1 LPLGKKKKNFPCIVL
16 PHQGPNQRNVW
27 GYSPEVQ
34 FLANRGY
41 AVFQMNFRGST
52 GYGKAFENAGFK
64 QWGTKMQDDIFDGVQ
79 WLISEGIADPE
90 KIGVFGYGF
99 GGYSALNQIIKH
111 PDTYKCAA
119 SYSGYI
125 NLFNYIKGFPAY
137 FKPYKL
143 MLNEIVGNPETD
155 IDYLKSASPVFQIEK
170 IKTPLFIAQGGKDSK
185 VNVNETSQF
194 VKELRKKNVP
204 VNYIL
209 NENETQL
216 FKNIDNKLV
225 FYKQLGEFLDK
236 YLKAQ

>member
-1 LPLGKKKKNFPCIVL
+1 MKDKARFPIIRCAICL
-16 PHQGPNQRNVW
+16 T
-27 GYSPEVQ
+27 Y
-34 FLANRGY
+34 
-41 AVFQMNFRGST
+41 
-52 GYGKAFENAGFK
+52 
-64 QWGTKMQDDIFDGVQ
+64 
-79 WLISEGIADPE
+79 IS
-90 KIGVFGYGF
+90 KIHGRPV
-99 GGYSALNQIIKH
+99 
-111 PDTYKCAA
+111 
-119 SYSGYI
+119 
-125 NLFNYIKGFPAY
+125 
-137 FKPYKL
+137 
-143 MLNEIVGNPETD
+143 VGNPETD